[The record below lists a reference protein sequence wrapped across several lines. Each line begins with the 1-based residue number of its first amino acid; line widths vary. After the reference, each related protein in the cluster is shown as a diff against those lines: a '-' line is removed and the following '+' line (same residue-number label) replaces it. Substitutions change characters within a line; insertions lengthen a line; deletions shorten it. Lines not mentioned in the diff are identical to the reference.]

1 MGTAL
6 SMTRPLPRLTA
17 ALAPVLALGLA
28 ACGGGADEEAVPTTT
43 TKVERTTTTA
53 EPASTTSTTV
63 DVGVAVGPVPQ
74 RIDEAYVEAVM
85 ARLDETLQAAFAD
98 AAVNGT
104 AGNEFQAN
112 IRAIY
117 GPDQVM
123 RTITD
128 LDGVGP
134 AAIANPPGRPTTTVV
149 ELRTASPSC
158 IFFVAERD
166 LSPLA
171 AEDYEQDLPTYV
183 QLVPADPAPGNPT
196 PWLIEFDFTYDDGTD
211 PGDPCA

>member
-1 MGTAL
+1 MSPT
-6 SMTRPLPRLTA
+6 SPWRLP
-17 ALAPVLALGLA
+17 ALALVPVLTLGLA
-28 ACGGGADEEAVPTTT
+28 ACGGSGDATAAITSEATTTTEAPTTT
-43 TKVERTTTTA
+43 TV
-53 EPASTTSTTV
+53 V
-63 DVGVAVGPVPQ
+63 D
-74 RIDEAYVEAVM
+74 I
-85 ARLDETLQAAFAD
+85 

-128 LDGVGP
+128 LDEVGP

-183 QLVPADPAPGNPT
+183 QLVPAAPAPGNPT